1 MITPEIC
8 EAASRLE
15 IRLKS
20 RLNSLLEGSYRT
32 SFHGSGMQ
40 FKDFRPY
47 EPGDDI
53 RHMSWSV
60 TARTGKPTIKLYET
74 ERELDVI
81 ALVDTSGSSLF
92 GSAGKRKIDMYAEV
106 VALLGLCSIGA
117 GDNFGAMLFNDTITH
132 FIKPSRNRDQVPLT
146 LTHILA
152 SEPQGKKADLS
163 YAIQFAAQSLK
174 HRSLIIILSDF
185 WVPPFESTLGTA
197 AKRHECILLHGYDD
211 REAGTGISGMGEYRD
226 PETDEIYL
234 VDGNS
239 QETRHTLSSIH
250 FSHQVFLE
258 KTAAKV
264 RCDFLGLST
273 HDDYVQRLVL
283 FFERRGPTRL

>member
-8 EAASRLE
+8 EAAARLE
-15 IRLKS
+15 IRLKQ

-32 SFHGSGMQ
+32 AFRGNGMQ

-53 RHMSWSV
+53 RHMSWGV

-81 ALVDTSGSSLF
+81 ALIDTSGSSLF
-92 GSAGKRKIDMYAEV
+92 GSAGKRKIDMYADV
-106 VALLGLCSIGA
+106 VALLGLCSISS
-117 GDNFGAMLFNDTITH
+117 GDNFGAVLFNDSVTH
-132 FIKPSRNRDQVPLT
+132 FIKPTRKRDQVLLT

-163 YAIQFAAQSLK
+163 YAIQFASQSAK
-174 HRSLIIILSDF
+174 HRCLLIILSDF
-185 WVPPFESTLGTA
+185 WVPPFESALGSA
-197 AKRHECILLHGYDD
+197 SKRHECILLQGYADE
-211 REAGTGISGMGEYRD
+211 EAGSGISGLGDYRD
-226 PETDEIYL
+226 PETGEIYL
-234 VDGNS
+234 IDGNS
-239 QETRHTLSSIH
+239 KATQQTLQTTHFKHQSALET
-250 FSHQVFLE
+250 
-258 KTAAKV
+258 TAAQFN
-264 RCDFLGLST
+264 CDFLGLST
-273 HDDYVQRLVL
+273 QDDYVQRLVL